1 MRDSRYDI
9 LFEPVR
15 IGPVTAKNRFW
26 QAPHCNGL
34 GYLSPKGEAAFRG
47 MKAEGGW
54 AVVSNQETD
63 IHPASDSAPYIEAKL
78 WDAEDMKRLRLSV
91 DAIHRHDALAAA
103 ELGFY
108 GHAAYN
114 GQSRLPTMS
123 ASGMIIGSMDPL
135 QPYCMGKRDI
145 ANVRRW
151 HRRAALRCQQIGYD
165 IVYVYAA
172 HDIALPFHFISPKYN
187 RRTDE
192 YGGSLENRVR
202 FLREL
207 LEDTKDAVGGDCGIA
222 LRFAVDELL
231 GDTGLVSGAEGREV
245 VEMLAE
251 IPDIWDVNISKWA
264 NDSQSSRFSEEG
276 FQEEYIRF
284 VKQITG
290 KPVVGVGR
298 FTSPDTMVSQIKRGV
313 LDMIG
318 AARPSIADPFLPKK
332 IEQGRIDDI
341 RECIGCNVCIVS
353 DNTIIPIRCTQ
364 NPTSGEEY
372 RRNWHPETIDAKT
385 SSDAVLIIGAGP
397 AGLEAAMSLGRR
409 GYRVVVAD
417 AADSP
422 GGRVTLESGLPGL
435 SAWRRV
441 ANYRLGQI
449 DKLDAVEI
457 FSQSKLDKEQVLDFS
472 KELDIQHI
480 VIATGAKWDDQGIG
494 RNHYHPIP
502 RDENGTAVLTPD
514 DIMANTP
521 VAGSVV
527 IYDDDHYYMG
537 GALAEALVG
546 KGASVTLVTPAAD
559 VSAWTHNTLE
569 QGHIEARLYD
579 SGVTIKEKFLL
590 GSIQRG
596 SVTLKHVVSGE
607 SQRLDADNLVMV
619 SARRPRDRLFFE
631 LEDDPDGMG
640 VAGIKSVT
648 RIGDCL
654 APSTIAAAVYEGHR
668 YAREFDSHVD
678 IDEVP
683 YKREHIEI

>member
-1 MRDSRYDI
+1 MRDPRYDI

-15 IGPVTAKNRFW
+15 IGPVTAKNRFY
-26 QAPHCNGL
+26 QVPHCNGL

-47 MKAEGGW
+47 IKAEGGW

-63 IHPASDSAPYIEAKL
+63 IHPASDSSPYVEAKL
-78 WDAEDMKRLRLSV
+78 WDREDMKRLRLSV
-91 DAIHRHDALAAA
+91 DAIHQHDALAAV

-108 GHAAYN
+108 GHDAHN

-123 ASGMIIGSMDPL
+123 ASEMIIGSMDPI
-135 QPYCMGKRDI
+135 QPYCMGKKDI

-151 HRRAALRCQQIGYD
+151 HKRAALRCKQIGYD

-207 LEDTKDAVGGDCGIA
+207 LEDTKEAVGDDCGIA

-231 GDTGLVSGAEGREV
+231 GDTGLVSGGEGREV

-251 IPDIWDVNISKWA
+251 VPDIWDVNISRWA

-298 FTSPDTMVSQIKRGV
+298 FTSPDAMVSQVKRGV

-353 DNTIIPIRCTQ
+353 DNTMIPIRCTQ

-372 RRNWHPETIDAKT
+372 RRNWHPETISAKS
-385 SSDAVLIIGAGP
+385 SSDAVLIVGAGP

-409 GYRVVVAD
+409 GCRVVVAD

-422 GGRVTLESGLPGL
+422 GGRVIMESRLPGL
-435 SAWRRV
+435 SAWKRV
-441 ANYRLGQI
+441 VDYRLGQI
-449 DKLDAVEI
+449 EKLDQVEI
-457 FSQSKLDKEQVLDFS
+457 FLQSNLDRIQVLDFA
-472 KELDIQHI
+472 KELDIQRI
-480 VIATGAKWDDQGIG
+480 VIATGSKWDDQGVG

-502 RDENGTAVLTPD
+502 RDEDAVVLTPD
-514 DIMANTP
+514 YIMANSTT
-521 VAGSVV
+521 AGHVV
-527 IYDDDHYYMG
+527 VYDDDHYYMG
-537 GALAEALVG
+537 SAIAEVLTMNNA
-546 KGASVTLVTPAAD
+546 KVTYITPAAD

-569 QGHIEARLYD
+569 QGRIESRLYD
-579 SGVTIKEKFLL
+579 LGVTIKEKFLL
-590 GSIQRG
+590 SSIQRRDAIIE
-596 SVTLKHVVSGE
+596 HVVSGQ
-607 SQRLDADNLVMV
+607 SQRLDIEALVMV
-619 SARRPRDRLFFE
+619 TARCPRNGLFFD
-631 LEDDPDGMG
+631 LERDHDGLES
-640 VAGIKSVT
+640 AGIKSVT

-668 YAREFDSHVD
+668 YAREFDDNVD

-683 YKREHIEI
+683 YKREHVQI